1 MKQMTKGQKDEYK
14 VRKANS
20 QKWIKNY
27 NETIDEATK
36 RALQEEA
43 DWIKEGLV
51 VSDEEEEDE

>member
-1 MKQMTKGQKDEYK
+1 MKQMTKGQKEEYK
-14 VRKANS
+14 LRKANS

-27 NETIDEATK
+27 NATIDEATQ

-51 VSDEEEEDE
+51 ISDEEEQEE